1 MLVAADLNLLKVPSD
16 LSDNKALFLSDILA
30 TAWFAVDL
38 AKVADG
44 DTVAIWGAGPGESY
58 GSMPY
63 WESLCAS
70 VFFVCLF
77 NFSVLDATYPSKLQ
91 ST

>member
-1 MLVAADLNLLKVPSD
+1 MIAKLIVFVFAAADLNLLKVPSD

-44 DTVAIWGAGPGESY
+44 DTVAIWGAGPGECCNI
-58 GSMPY
+58 MPGCD
-63 WESLCAS
+63 SLCWFY
-70 VFFVCLF
+70 VVYIRLVKFIG
-77 NFSVLDATYPSKLQ
+77 
-91 ST
+91 